1 MWQEL
6 KFSKRNSF
14 SSPILFKPK
23 LGNYKT
29 LINKRKK
36 EKMALLKQ
44 TERGNL
50 DVGRVRGD
58 GGWWH
63 DGDW

>member
-1 MWQEL
+1 MARTKIFKAQL
-6 KFSKRNSF
+6 FLIT
-14 SSPILFKPK
+14 PLFKLK

-58 GGWWH
+58 GGWWR

>member
-1 MWQEL
+1 
-6 KFSKRNSF
+6 
-14 SSPILFKPK
+14 
-23 LGNYKT
+23 
-29 LINKRKK
+29 
-36 EKMALLKQ
+36 MALLKQ

-58 GGWWH
+58 GGWWR